1 MNKELRELFDCKN
14 IITKKITLKNSVR
27 IIEGDTEKLVIKRR
41 DKDLSELYKYL
52 KSRSFDCF
60 PDILYKTNNYD
71 IYRYIEEVEI
81 SNEEKALDIIRLVS
95 LLHSKTTF
103 YKEIDDDT
111 YKGLYEEIIGKI
123 EYLFNYY
130 NDIAEVI
137 EKEEFMS
144 PSHYY
149 FIRSISRVFASL
161 DYCKYNINK
170 WYEIIESKKR
180 VRVVQLHNNLSLDHY
195 LVDENRSYL
204 ISFRKSCRDF
214 SIYDL
219 INLYKKYY
227 NSLDFCELIR
237 RYEMYYPL
245 LLEERMLF
253 FVLISIPDKLE
264 FDDNEYNMCIKV
276 KNFYDYL
283 FSSERLISDYPP
295 KDTN

>member
-1 MNKELRELFDCKN
+1 MN
-14 IITKKITLKNSVR
+14 IY
-27 IIEGDTEKLVIKRR
+27 EK
-41 DKDLSELYKYL
+41 
-52 KSRSFDCF
+52 
-60 PDILYKTNNYD
+60 
-71 IYRYIEEVEI
+71 VEI
-81 SNEEKALDIIRLVS
+81 PEYCFALCSNLETV
-95 LLHSKTTF
+95 
-103 YKEIDDDT
+103 
-111 YKGLYEEIIGKI
+111 
-123 EYLFNYY
+123 
-130 NDIAEVI
+130 
-137 EKEEFMS
+137 
-144 PSHYY
+144 
-149 FIRSISRVFASL
+149 
-161 DYCKYNINK
+161 NI
-170 WYEIIESKKR
+170 
-180 VRVVQLHNNLSLDHY
+180 HNNLSLDHY

-204 ISFRKSCRDF
+204 ISFRKSYRDF

-283 FSSERLISDYPP
+283 FSSERLISDYLP

>member
-71 IYRYIEEVEI
+71 IYRYIEGVEI

-137 EKEEFMS
+137 EKEEFMETLE
-144 PSHYY
+144 Y
-149 FIRSISRVFASL
+149 I
-161 DYCKYNINK
+161 CKY
-170 WYEIIESKKR
+170 SFD
-180 VRVVQLHNNLSLDHY
+180 HMLSCT
-195 LVDENRSYL
+195 VWVGS
-204 ISFRKSCRDF
+204 
-214 SIYDL
+214 
-219 INLYKKYY
+219 
-227 NSLDFCELIR
+227 
-237 RYEMYYPL
+237 
-245 LLEERMLF
+245 
-253 FVLISIPDKLE
+253 
-264 FDDNEYNMCIKV
+264 
-276 KNFYDYL
+276 
-283 FSSERLISDYPP
+283 
-295 KDTN
+295 